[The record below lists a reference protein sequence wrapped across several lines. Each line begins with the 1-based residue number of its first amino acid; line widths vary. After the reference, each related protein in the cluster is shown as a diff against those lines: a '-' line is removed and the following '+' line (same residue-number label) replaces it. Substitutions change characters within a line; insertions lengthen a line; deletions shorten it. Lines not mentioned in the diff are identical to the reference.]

1 MSAAGFIEVLLIDDH
16 VLVREGLR
24 ELLDRE
30 HDVVV
35 VSEAGSVH
43 EAERVEATP
52 DVIVCDLVLPDGRGA
67 DVVLRI
73 RERFPEAA
81 VLVLTMVD
89 NPADVR
95 ASFDAGARGY
105 LLKEAASTELR
116 EAVHGVASGRD
127 YLQPSI
133 GAAMAVGQGPA
144 GKVHST
150 VSLSARETE
159 VLRLLARGHTNTEVA
174 SMLKVSTRTVET
186 HRASLLSKLGVRTR
200 AELVRYAA
208 DAGVLD
214 LGP

>member
-1 MSAAGFIEVLLIDDH
+1 MTADDPIEVLLIDDH

-30 HDVVV
+30 RDMVV
-35 VSEAGSVH
+35 VSEAGSVG
-43 EAERVEATP
+43 EAQGVDASP

-67 DVVLRI
+67 DVVLRV
-73 RERFPEAA
+73 RERFPDAA

-105 LLKEAASTELR
+105 LLKEAASAELR
-116 EAVHGVASGRD
+116 EAVHEVASGRD
-127 YLQPSI
+127 YLQPAI
-133 GAAMAVGQGPA
+133 GAALAAGHGPA
-144 GKVHST
+144 GVVHAT
-150 VSLSARETE
+150 VALSARETE
-159 VLRLLARGHTNTEVA
+159 VLRLLAQGHTNAEVA
-174 SMLKVSTRTVET
+174 AMLHVSTRTVET

-208 DAGVLD
+208 DAGLLD
-214 LGP
+214 VSP